1 MQKGGSTMIRRI
13 LIWVVALTLLGHIN
27 CMANGFSSA
36 ANHSKLPAYRFAS
49 VAPMHTSST
58 HERLLSNSSVP
69 FETSTSSAAY
79 RIYCISEVST
89 FGTHSLTTRD
99 LGDVKTAD
107 ETLGRNT
114 PRRVISDGDEDLHP
128 EYELND
134 PSLAPVGEVPLA
146 LLILLAAM
154 VTYLRARKI
163 KATKQTQTA

>member
-13 LIWVVALTLLGHIN
+13 LIWVIALTFLGHIN

-49 VAPMHTSST
+49 VAPMHTSGT

-89 FGTHSLTTRD
+89 FGTHSHTIRD
-99 LGDVKTAD
+99 LEDGTTAD
-107 ETLGRNT
+107 ETGRNT
-114 PRRVISDGDEDLHP
+114 PRRVISPGDEDLQP
-128 EYELND
+128 DYDLDD
-134 PSLAPVGEVPLA
+134 PFLSPVGEVPVA

-163 KATKQTQTA
+163 KATQQTQTA

>member
-1 MQKGGSTMIRRI
+1 MIRRI
-13 LIWVVALTLLGHIN
+13 LIWVIALTLLGHIN

-58 HERLLSNSSVP
+58 HERLLSNSSLP

-89 FGTHSLTTRD
+89 FGTHSLTKRD
-99 LGDVKTAD
+99 LEDGTTAD
-107 ETLGRNT
+107 ETSGRNT
-114 PRRVISDGDEDLHP
+114 PRRVISPGDDGLQP
-128 EYELND
+128 EYDITD
-134 PSLAPVGEVPLA
+134 PFLSPVGEVPVA

-163 KATKQTQTA
+163 KATQQTQTA